1 MKHIK
6 TYKLFENNQ
15 SEAETICEEIED
27 ILLPLKDIDILKI
40 NVETDYK
47 EGNDFIYLKITD
59 IESGPFGEN
68 LDGIK
73 LEKYE
78 YEFKQLFSYMK
89 SEGWEIDYE
98 NRPYHKTNDFI
109 RFPYVEL
116 TEADIIC
123 PECGSYE
130 ISPASSDHDETEYKC
145 YNCNHLAY
153 QDSFKKYLIRIE
165 EESMFFDF
173 IKRDLDKIFIKFIK
187 E

>member
-15 SEAETICEEIED
+15 STTETICEEIKD
-27 ILLPLKDIDILKI
+27 ILLPLKDDAILKI
-40 NVETDYK
+40 DIDIDHRQDGE
-47 EGNDFIYLKITD
+47 FIYLKITD

-68 LDGIK
+68 LYGIK
-73 LEKYE
+73 LDEFS

-116 TEADIIC
+116 TEPDLIC
-123 PECGSYE
+123 PECDSNQT
-130 ISPASSDHDETEYKC
+130 SPASSDHDETECKC
-145 YNCNHLAY
+145 YDCGHRS
-153 QDSFKKYLIRIE
+153 DIDDFKKYLIRIE